1 MFSFVWHFFIP
12 LVIFVFVYWKI
23 LAVIRRQRRIAA
35 DLRATTATVP
45 HSHSQAHGTD
55 VILLSTLRQNRQ
67 WGAKSFSA
75 STPVT
80 FAISY

>member
-35 DLRATTATVP
+35 DLRATTAIVP
-45 HSHSQAHGTD
+45 QSQAHGTD
-55 VILLSTLRQNRQ
+55 VILLFTLRQNRQ
-67 WGAKSFSA
+67 SGAKSFSA